1 MLLISLCTIL
11 IFVVLLVGFKS
22 SRVIHGEKIGFDGEY
37 RLVAGKGVL
46 IAFTLVLVLT
56 STVRYGFIDTYA
68 YKIMYTSVR
77 NNLSYV
83 DTNGWGIEAGWL
95 YFLYALNFISSNPKL
110 MLFLSALIINA
121 AFVKVTGK
129 YSSDVCFSLLIYFS
143 LTYLNTNNGLR
154 QYVAAA
160 ITILAFPLLQRKKL
174 SGYILY
180 SLFVA
185 LAYQM
190 HRSAIVCI
198 PLLFVAYG
206 KPLNLRTVAALGLGL
221 FFLISP
227 GTINEYLAD
236 LFSESKYASYLDM
249 THGMGFLRALIT
261 GIIPGVLA
269 LIYVISV
276 KRRGAEL
283 PPIESMLLNVLFMN
297 VLFILMGLK
306 MQYWARLGFYTSFAS
321 GIMMPKLIYHLTGK
335 RNYKFIRL
343 ITAVCYLIFFGY
355 NIYVNIGYGAMDS
368 FQIDLS

>member
-1 MLLISLCTIL
+1 MLLISICTIL
-11 IFVVLLVGFKS
+11 IFFVLLAGFKS
-22 SRVIHGEKIGFDGEY
+22 NRVLTGEKTGFDGEY

-110 MLFLSALIINA
+110 MLFLSALVINA
-121 AFVKVTGK
+121 AFVKAAAK
-129 YSSDVCFSLLIYFS
+129 YSPDVCFSLLIYFS

-160 ITILAFPLLQRKKL
+160 ITILAFPLLERKKL
-174 SGYILY
+174 SGYVFY
-180 SLFVA
+180 CLFIA

-190 HRSAIVCI
+190 HKSAAVCI
-198 PLLFVAYG
+198 PLIFVAYG
-206 KPLNLRTVAALGLGL
+206 KPLNLRTIAALGLGI

-227 GTINEYLAD
+227 GTVNTYLAGI
-236 LFSESKYASYLDM
+236 FSDSKYASYLDM

-269 LIYVISV
+269 LIYVIGV
-276 KRRGAEL
+276 KRRKAEF
-283 PPIESMLLNVLFMN
+283 PHIEGILLNVLFMN

-321 GIMMPKLIYHLTGK
+321 SVMIPKLIHNISGK
-335 RNYKFIRL
+335 RHYKFLRI
-343 ITAVCYLIFFGY
+343 IIGICYFIFFSY
-355 NIYVNIGYGAMDS
+355 NIYVNIGYGAMDT
-368 FQIDLS
+368 FYIDLT